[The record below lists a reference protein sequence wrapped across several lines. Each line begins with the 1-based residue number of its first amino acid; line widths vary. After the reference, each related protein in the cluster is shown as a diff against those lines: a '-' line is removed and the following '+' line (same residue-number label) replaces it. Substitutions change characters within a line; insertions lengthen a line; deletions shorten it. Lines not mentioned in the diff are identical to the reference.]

1 MYRKLVSISTILLL
15 IGTAAAQQ
23 STPAKKA
30 AKPAAQAPKA
40 AAAPASA
47 SLPSE
52 ETVMAFM
59 KQMFGFD
66 PQLQFKVLGI
76 KPSEAEGL
84 SEVGVQIIGPQGP
97 QNSVFYVTNDGKH
110 AVAGEILPFGAKP
123 FESTK
128 NTLVQG
134 VNGPARGPKDA
145 AVTIVEF
152 SDLQCPHCKDAQP
165 ILEKLLA
172 DEPNV
177 RFVFQSFPLPLH
189 NWAAKAAAYADCVN
203 QSSNDAFWKF
213 VQKTYT
219 SQAEITEANAD
230 EKLTAIAIDSGA
242 KGADVAACAA
252 NPEAAAHVERSLEL
266 GRAAGVKATPAV
278 YVNGR
283 PLNLGMP
290 AEMLKQ
296 VVDYE
301 AKQAGGG
308 K

>member
-1 MYRKLVSISTILLL
+1 MYCKLIRLTTILLL
-15 IGTAAAQQ
+15 VGLAAAQQ

-30 AKPAAQAPKA
+30 AKPATPPSKA
-40 AAAPASA
+40 ADSPATN

-66 PQLQFKVLGI
+66 PQLQFKVFGI
-76 KPSEAEGL
+76 KPSEAQGL
-84 SEVGVQIIGPQGP
+84 AEVTVQIIGPQGP
-97 QNSVFYVTNDGKH
+97 QNSVFYVTSDGKH
-110 AVAGEILPFGAKP
+110 AVAGEILPFGAMP
-123 FESTK
+123 FEDTK
-128 NTLVQG
+128 KTLAKG
-134 VNGPARGPKDA
+134 VNGPSRGPKDA

-165 ILEKLLA
+165 IIEKLLA

-189 NWAAKAAAYADCVN
+189 NWAAKAANYADCVN
-203 QSSNDAFWKF
+203 QSSNEAFWKF
-213 VQKTYT
+213 VQKTYA
-219 SQAEITEANAD
+219 SQNDITAANAD
-230 EKLTAIAIDSGA
+230 EKLTAIATDSGA
-242 KGADVAACAA
+242 KGDEIAACATKPDA
-252 NPEAAAHVERSLEL
+252 TAHVERSVEL
-266 GRAAGVKATPAV
+266 GKAAGVKATPSV

-290 AEMLKQ
+290 ADMLKQ
-296 VVDYE
+296 VVDFE
-301 AKQAGGG
+301 AKQAGG

>member
-1 MYRKLVSISTILLL
+1 MQRKLICLLSAL
-15 IGTAAAQQ
+15 LFGGFAVAQQ
-23 STPAKKA
+23 TPAKKSVKPAPAA
-30 AKPAAQAPKA
+30 AKATDSSSSPGM
-40 AAAPASA
+40 
-47 SLPSE
+47 PSE

-66 PQLQFKVLGI
+66 SQLQFKVLGI
-76 KPSEAEGL
+76 KPSEATGL
-84 SEVGVQIIGPQGP
+84 SEVTVQILGPQGP
-97 QNSVFYVTNDGKH
+97 QNSLFYVTADGKH

-123 FESTK
+123 FEATK
-128 NTLVQG
+128 NVLAKG
-134 VNGPARGPKDA
+134 INGPSRGPKDA
-145 AVTIVEF
+145 PVLIVEF

-177 RFVFQSFPLPLH
+177 RFVFQSFPLSSH

-213 VQKTYT
+213 VQKTYQT
-219 SQAEITEANAD
+219 QAEITPENAD
-230 EKLTAIAIDSGA
+230 EKLTAIATDSGA

-252 NPEAAAHVERSLEL
+252 KPDAAAHVEKSLDL
-266 GRAAGVKATPAV
+266 GKSAGVKATPAV

-290 AEMLKQ
+290 ADVLKQ

-301 AKQAGGG
+301 AKQAAGQ
-308 K
+308 